1 MDEKFWS
8 ALDSLVKTSEIKI
21 DRPRGSTHPSHS
33 MVTYPLDY
41 GYLVGTHSGDQG
53 GIDLWIGSLERQG
66 VTAIVCTIDLHK
78 ADAEIKILLGCTE
91 NEAQEIW
98 AFHNQGTQSGKLIA
112 RNTLISTN

>member
-1 MDEKFWS
+1 
-8 ALDSLVKTSEIKI
+8 
-21 DRPRGSTHPSHS
+21 

-53 GIDLWIGSLERQG
+53 GIDVWIGSLERQG
-66 VTAIVCTIDLHK
+66 VTAVVCTIDLHK

-98 AFHNQGTQSGKLIA
+98 AFHNRWIQSGKKLHEILLYLPNRGTHESYLI
-112 RNTLISTN
+112 L